1 MALGTDGVLATVLNR
16 PGSLGPA
23 DGKLSR
29 GVLPLRAAA
38 SRSAAEAAEALA
50 RLDAASWRPFN
61 LVLVDRNEGFFLRG
75 RGEGR
80 PDIVRLDAGV
90 TMVTAHDPNDLDSP
104 RIRRH
109 LPLFAQATPPDPDA
123 GEWSSWES
131 LLTDAGFGSGG
142 IAQAL
147 RVPPVRGFGTVC
159 SSLVALAA
167 DGRRR
172 WRFCDTA
179 TAPDVF
185 RELLPA

>member
-1 MALGTDGVLATVLNR
+1 MALGPSGVLATVLNR

-23 DGKLSR
+23 DGKRSR
-29 GVLPLRAAA
+29 GELPLHAVAFDSAAQAA
-38 SRSAAEAAEALA
+38 SALA
-50 RLDAASWRPFN
+50 TLDASAWRPFN
-61 LVLVDRNEGFFLRG
+61 LVLADARDAFFLRG

-80 PDIVRLDAGV
+80 PDVLHLGEGV
-90 TMVTAHDPNDLDSP
+90 TMVTAHDPNDLTSP

-109 LPLFAQATPPDPDA
+109 LPLFMDAAPPDPAA
-123 GEWSSWES
+123 GAWQPWEAMLS
-131 LLTDAGFGSGG
+131 DAGFGSGG
-142 IAQAL
+142 IAEAL

-179 TAPDVF
+179 AGPGAFRNLLAP
-185 RELLPA
+185 

>member
-1 MALGTDGVLATVLNR
+1 MALGLGGVLATVLNR

-23 DGKLSR
+23 EGKRSR
-29 GVLPLRAAA
+29 GELPLLAAA
-38 SRSAAEAAEALA
+38 SRSAEQAAKALA
-50 RLDAASWRPFN
+50 TLEAGAWRPFN
-61 LVLVDRNEGFFLRG
+61 LLLVDQHDGFFLRG

-80 PDIVRLDAGV
+80 PDVMRLDAGV

-109 LPLFAQATPPDPDA
+109 LPLFDQAKAPEPEIED
-123 GEWSSWES
+123 WSAWET
-131 LLTDAGFGSGG
+131 LLTDAGFGSAG
-142 IAQAL
+142 IAEAL

-159 SSLVALAA
+159 SSLLALAA

-179 TAPDVF
+179 AAPDIF
-185 RELLPA
+185 RDLMPA